1 MGKSSTKSWLNWFVV
16 GLVLVSF
23 LTGYWSSDISDA
35 LSGLVIPFT
44 SGRGEQEGEIEFQ
57 RSHLFE
63 DFVQPV
69 FAAKCTSC
77 HGPTRQEGGLQLDS
91 LEGVKRGGWLGAV
104 MMPGNPDSSE
114 LLRRTTL
121 PPEDKSHMPPEGHTP
136 LDLRETELLR
146 WWVQEGARERL
157 RVAEI
162 EDVPASVT
170 TILNRTFGPRGPA
183 RSGIFYIDISPPSV
197 DAVRKLKTA
206 GFGIRLL
213 SKEYSFLQIDAFN
226 LGEGFGDQT
235 LELLRPVSQ
244 QVASL
249 NLARTS
255 LGDRGMVTIGALK
268 NLVHLNLSRTEVSDV
283 GLAELRGLSY
293 LESLNLVGTT
303 ISNKGLR
310 HLSGLTTL
318 RNLYLWQSQSSE
330 AGWRDLGRKLPKLKL
345 NTGLSLEASRAQE
358 FATK

>member
-1 MGKSSTKSWLNWFVV
+1 M
-16 GLVLVSF
+16 SF
-23 LTGYWSSDISDA
+23 LAGYWSSDLSDA
-35 LSGLVIPFT
+35 FSGLVSPSIFHH
-44 SGRGEQEGEIEFQ
+44 GEQKGEIEFQ

-69 FAAKCTSC
+69 FTAKCISC

-91 LEGVKRGGWLGAV
+91 LEGVKKGGWLGAV

-121 PPEDKSHMPPEGHTP
+121 PPKDKAHMPPEGHIP

-146 WWVQEGARERL
+146 WWIQEGARDRL

-162 EDVPASVT
+162 EDAPASVI
-170 TILNRTFGPRGPA
+170 TILNRTFGPRGSV
-183 RSGIFYIDISPPSV
+183 RSGIFFVDVSSPSV
-197 DAVRKLKTA
+197 DAVRELKTA
-206 GFGIRLL
+206 GFGVRLL
-213 SKEYSFLQIDAFN
+213 SKEYPFLQIDAFN
-226 LGEGFGDQT
+226 LGEAFEDQA
-235 LELLRPVSQ
+235 LKLLRPVSQ

-255 LGDRGMVTIGALK
+255 FGDQGMVTIGELK
-268 NLVHLNLSRTEVSDV
+268 NLIHLNLSHTEVSDT

-310 HLSGLTTL
+310 HLNGLTTL
-318 RNLYLWQSQSSE
+318 RNLYLWQSQSNE
-330 AGWRDLGRKLPKLKL
+330 AGWRALGRKLPKLNL
-345 NTGLSLEASRAQE
+345 DTGLSLETAIQ
-358 FATK
+358 